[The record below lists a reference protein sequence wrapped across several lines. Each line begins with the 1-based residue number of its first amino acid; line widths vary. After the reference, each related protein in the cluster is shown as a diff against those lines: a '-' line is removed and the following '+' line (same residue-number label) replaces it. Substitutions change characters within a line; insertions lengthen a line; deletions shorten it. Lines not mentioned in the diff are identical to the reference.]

1 MTNPS
6 EIESHSAETLKAQKH
21 HDAAHPSLEET
32 PLHVAD
38 HPLPPM
44 PQAGLNA
51 IGDHIGAGLA
61 TAGIVGVP
69 HFAPKEGHEH
79 KHGHEHEHK
88 HHDVHHESHAAHDH
102 HGNPQEPLKNK
113 ILGFEAPQHL
123 NM

>member
-6 EIESHSAETLKAQKH
+6 EIESHPVETLKAQKEH
-21 HDAAHPSLEET
+21 HNAANPSLEET

-44 PQAGLNA
+44 AQAGLNA
-51 IGDHIGAGLA
+51 IGSSIGAGIA
-61 TAGIVGVP
+61 TAGIIGVP
-69 HFAPKEGHEH
+69 HFPPKEGHEH
-79 KHGHEHEHK
+79 THHEHK

-113 ILGFEAPQHL
+113 ALGFDAHQLPT
-123 NM
+123 M